1 MEQLTQCSLGLY
13 GHRKRVCTGSC
24 LWGKKKKRKKK
35 SFAVPGIPN
44 RVSIAPG
51 ISIRRFLPAAE
62 PFRPVAKADHLAVTQ
77 CIFPLKAIT
86 YRSCRCAEMQCIFHL
101 LTQLLF
107 RRYVCISEQYLSF
120 MNCVVRKCFVSQA
133 LCNCLVV
140 LCFQNVFCPSEPHER
155 V

>member
-1 MEQLTQCSLGLY
+1 MLMERLTQCTLGLY
-13 GHRKRVCTGSC
+13 GHRKRVDLHWKLS
-24 LWGKKKKRKKK
+24 LEEKRKKK

-51 ISIRRFLPAAE
+51 ISIRGFLPDE
-62 PFRPVAKADHLAVTQ
+62 PFHPIAKADHLAVTQ

-133 LCNCLVV
+133 LCNCLVGDSF
-140 LCFQNVFCPSEPHER
+140 LFDARRRHINEY
-155 V
+155 